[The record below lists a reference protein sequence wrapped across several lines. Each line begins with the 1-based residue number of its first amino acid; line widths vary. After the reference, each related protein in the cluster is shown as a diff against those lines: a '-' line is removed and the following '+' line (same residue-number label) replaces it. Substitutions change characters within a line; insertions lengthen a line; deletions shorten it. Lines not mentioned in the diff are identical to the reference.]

1 MLKSGRLTVGVV
13 SLHRSHYLKSSA
25 LKQKVRDQQILTSGQ
40 AYDSILMQ
48 FSNSSSLIITLL
60 PANLISHLSNFRH
73 IPSASNFAKLRHW
86 QSIPRAAFPKQ
97 FFSSLLFSCSRWH
110 AHSGQRLYVWKA
122 DPFFFFFC
130 FMREICS
137 HLHLG
142 QNIFGNQ
149 WSTLQEILCSWLLC
163 VSLFAILNVFYFSPP
178 KNH

>member
-97 FFSSLLFSCSRWH
+97 FFFSLLFSCSRWH

-122 DPFFFFFC
+122 DPFFFFSF
-130 FMREICS
+130 FFVSWEKSVPTYILAKIYLEIN
-137 HLHLG
+137 G
-142 QNIFGNQ
+142 Q
-149 WSTLQEILCSWLLC
+149 LCKK
-163 VSLFAILNVFYFSPP
+163 FSVPDCYVCHCLP
-178 KNH
+178 F